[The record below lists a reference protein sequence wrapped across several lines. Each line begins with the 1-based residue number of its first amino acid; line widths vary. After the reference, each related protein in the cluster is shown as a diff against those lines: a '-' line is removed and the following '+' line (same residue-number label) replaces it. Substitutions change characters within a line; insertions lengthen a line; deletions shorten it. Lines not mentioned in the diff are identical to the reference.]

1 MLLVARNVE
10 ALGSFNSCTQSSGIK
25 VERTNRRSVVIHIM
39 HRTRFFIE
47 SCFPRLPQELN
58 DPSIVF
64 TINNAS
70 HFWRFTNHVG
80 GFRHRGFLQ
89 HRTKLCSNRLKKL
102 CLLGKG
108 GNNFFFIAA
117 FDIFCLIYDKV
128 FGFSLALIQFR
139 LVFLI
144 LPLLVQLTM
153 MLKW

>member
-80 GFRHRGFLQ
+80 GSRHRGFLQ

-117 FDIFCLIYDKV
+117 FDIFYLIYDKV
-128 FGFSLALIQFR
+128 FGF
-139 LVFLI
+139 
-144 LPLLVQLTM
+144 
-153 MLKW
+153 